1 MCGGRASAPYTG
13 IRRDVVMECC
23 FRFRRGFDDDQK
35 LETAETLGDEQV
47 INVHILTTTV
57 DAVRGIWS

>member
-1 MCGGRASAPYTG
+1 
-13 IRRDVVMECC
+13 MECC